1 MKLVLTGELLA
12 KRQQIAKSHN
22 FWTLLLFVGILGL
35 IPGLVRLMRGI
46 PRGFTI
52 TLPILIAA
60 AAYAI
65 YRIIQH
71 DNQLC
76 RELGFMCPFCGKPL
90 YESHALLYNTLCPKC
105 KRDIVRESPS
115 YGLTNRVIQPQ

>member
-1 MKLVLTGELLA
+1 MKSVLTGELLA
-12 KRQQIAKSHN
+12 KRQRIAKSHN
-22 FWTLLLFVGILGL
+22 FRTLLLFLGVLGLILGL
-35 IPGLVRLMRGI
+35 LRLLHGI
-46 PRGFTI
+46 PHGFI
-52 TLPILIAA
+52 IMLPFLIAA
-60 AAYAI
+60 EACAI

-105 KRDIVRESPS
+105 KKDIVRE
-115 YGLTNRVIQPQ
+115 